1 MDVMEANAPRV
12 LLVEDDFDEQHLVM
26 RVVREFD
33 PNIVLEA
40 AHTGK
45 EALLFLDNVPRYEL
59 PKLVLLDLDLPIVP
73 GIEVLKRIR
82 ARSVTR
88 GVPVTVFTGSNRSSD
103 RAVCESLHASFVR
116 KPTVHEEYVEA
127 LRTILHYWIRLN
139 QTSYDSPLE
148 EVVSG

>member
-1 MDVMEANAPRV
+1 MTDGYVSRV

-26 RVVREFD
+26 RVVKDFD

-45 EALLFLDNVPRYEL
+45 EALLFLDNVPKHEL

-88 GVPVTVFTGSNRSSD
+88 GVPVTVFTGSNRLSD
-103 RAVCESLHASFVR
+103 RAVCEAHHASFVR
-116 KPTVHEEYVEA
+116 KPTLHEDYVET
-127 LRTILHYWIRLN
+127 LKSILHYWMRLN
-139 QTSYDSPLE
+139 ETTFGSE
-148 EVVSG
+148 EVEAN